1 MLPNGILEPVFWYTN
16 TTLPPTAKIWYPSL
30 KVVLIDVFKKK
41 AKISEALHYKPEINV
56 KYLLSYVN
64 VK

>member
-56 KYLLSYVN
+56 K
-64 VK
+64 